1 MAKVNVLDEQDEAET
16 LERAIAMSLMEV
28 DGQELPEEELHCF
41 TDHQLGEDL
50 KLDHNIFFFKSD
62 IESFSDNEEEGM
74 NIQGV
79 EEDVD
84 EEEMLRRAI
93 ALSLE
98 DV

>member
-1 MAKVNVLDEQDEAET
+1 MTRVNVLDEQDEAEM

-74 NIQGV
+74 DIQ
-79 EEDVD
+79 EDVD

-98 DV
+98 DD

>member
-1 MAKVNVLDEQDEAET
+1 MTRVNVLDEQDEAEM

-74 NIQGV
+74 DIQ
-79 EEDVD
+79 EDVD
-84 EEEMLRRAI
+84 EEEMLRQAI

>member
-1 MAKVNVLDEQDEAET
+1 MRICHLNVWAIISQHFLLSIEIS
-16 LERAIAMSLMEV
+16 RAFESS
-28 DGQELPEEELHCF
+28 DG
-41 TDHQLGEDL
+41 
-50 KLDHNIFFFKSD
+50 
-62 IESFSDNEEEGM
+62 EEEGM

-84 EEEMLRRAI
+84 EEEMLRQAI